1 MIVPAS
7 KSYRRKFTIATML
20 LSYFLTINV
29 GIVFGSDNPAHQILS
44 NDHPLF
50 RSYRH
55 DSSIKLS
62 LSGISQTSKPIPPRP
77 LCLSETSTAQLSV
90 KSKRQITL
98 FKELEL
104 WQTINAVYCK
114 RTKVLRSCTVYFFG
128 SEVRQETTTQVDVN
142 PVECKAIIASTQEHN
157 QDSNHCQVI
166 RSGSSRYQ
174 CRWTGTINVE
184 ETILVA
190 CINSKVYLDTSSWT
204 VHGHFDSIP
213 VPNYDR
219 GYVISSDKSVT
230 IWEPVL
236 AHHSSCPFR
245 PITVFD
251 CFIVSSNKYV
261 CPKIRLA
268 FEISHNLTHSGCGQ
282 DHYSMTTTGHI
293 LQSKTIS
300 DHVPVSNRPAQSKND
315 SKAHWSFKIPD
326 LIEDEVNYYKEQAS
340 DLSITTAHIA
350 RYSCE
355 VSQLNWDI
363 GISLLDS
370 HPVTAARLIF
380 GDPSLTGQWIG
391 DRFFPRKFV
400 SITKFRFL
408 LINANCTF
416 WPIESTIGNSSAQIV
431 YLNPRTRVAY
441 TTCPERKEIRKDYI
455 ITMDG
460 WIYNLDKRTAIHE
473 SQNQY
478 VLVTPHSNPHLLSER
493 FLHLAA
499 DDLTQ
504 SRQPNHRLD
513 LDLSDPAHILSQ
525 QSDLSVE
532 GMRPRDLGLKWIS
545 QLPAEISYL
554 ITSVP
559 YIATVALVLISGYI
573 GSRLIRWMLRR
584 QRKRKIQR
592 NNKSPQNSRTGSN
605 HLLQALTQV

>member
-1 MIVPAS
+1 MIVPTS
-7 KSYRRKFTIATML
+7 KWFRRCSTAATIF
-20 LSYFLTINV
+20 LSCFLTINV
-29 GIVFGSDNPAHQILS
+29 GIVLGSEIPARQTLS

-50 RSYRH
+50 RSYRF
-55 DSSIKLS
+55 DNSIKLS
-62 LSGISQTSKPIPPRP
+62 LPGVSQASKPIPPRP
-77 LCLSETSTAQLSV
+77 LCLSEVSTAQLPIE
-90 KSKRQITL
+90 SKRQVTL

-104 WQTINAVYCK
+104 WQTINAAYCK
-114 RTKVLRSCTVYFFG
+114 RIKILRSCTVYFFG
-128 SEVRQETTTQVDVN
+128 SEVRQETTTQMDVN
-142 PVECKAIIASTQEHN
+142 PVECKAIVASAQEHN
-157 QDSNHCQVI
+157 QDLNHCQVI
-166 RSGSSRYQ
+166 RSGSSHYQ
-174 CRWTGTINVE
+174 CRWTGTISVE
-184 ETILVA
+184 ETILTA
-190 CINSKVYLDTSSWT
+190 CANSKVYLDTSSWT
-204 VHGHFDSIP
+204 VHGHFDNIP

-251 CFIVSSNKYV
+251 CFILNPNKYI
-261 CPKIRLA
+261 CPTTKLA
-268 FEISHNLTHSGCGQ
+268 FEISHDLTHPGCGQ
-282 DHYSMTTTGHI
+282 NHYTMTTTGHI

-300 DHVPVSNRPAQSKND
+300 DHNSVSNQPTQSKNG
-315 SKAHWSFKIPD
+315 SKVHWSYKIPD

-363 GISLLDS
+363 GMSLLDS
-370 HPVTAARLIF
+370 HPIAAARLIF

-408 LINANCTF
+408 LINTNCTF
-416 WPIESTIGNSSAQIV
+416 WPIESTIGNSTAQVV

-441 TTCPERKEIRKDYI
+441 TTCPKRTGNRKDYI

-473 SQNQY
+473 SQNQH
-478 VLVTPHSNPHLLSER
+478 VLATPHSDPHLLSER

-504 SRQPNHRLD
+504 SKQPNYYLD
-513 LDLSDPAHILSQ
+513 LDPNDPIHISSQ
-525 QSDLSVE
+525 QTDSSLE
-532 GMRPRDLGLKWIS
+532 GMKPRDLGLKWIS

-554 ITSVP
+554 VTFVP
-559 YIATVALVLISGYI
+559 YIATVALLLLSGYV
-573 GSRLIRWMLRR
+573 GSRLIRWVVRLRG
-584 QRKRKIQR
+584 KKKIQHNDGHPR
-592 NNKSPQNSRTGSN
+592 SSKASSN